1 MLQRGYRPIH
11 AERNVANQFLIRGK
25 LNGARCVFDV
35 DTGAACTLV
44 DMSKATQL
52 KRVTSLGSLRG
63 AFGFEAK
70 DVPVVAIDCM
80 DLGGTIISN
89 QLMGVL
95 NLHRDRTV
103 YTGSYIPRTD
113 LFNQKDVL
121 LGLDFL
127 VDTHAFV
134 DCSGVP
140 TIYLRDSPASQQLAE
155 SMDASFKQSGFDCVP
170 LRATPGKLFVKVWVN
185 EKEADFILDTGAGS
199 TDLDLSQLEKFQIGA
214 REVIGTVR
222 DIGANRAELRYA
234 TIRSLKIGAY
244 EQQNFHAAVD
254 ELQFLKPKPGQDPR
268 VILGLLG
275 PDLLGKAQALIDCSR
290 AKLYLKPLPSK

>member
-1 MLQRGYRPIH
+1 
-11 AERNVANQFLIRGK
+11 
-25 LNGARCVFDV
+25 
-35 DTGAACTLV
+35 
-44 DMSKATQL
+44 
-52 KRVTSLGSLRG
+52 
-63 AFGFEAK
+63 
-70 DVPVVAIDCM
+70 M

-103 YTGSYIPRTD
+103 CTGSYIPRTG

-170 LRATPGKLFVKVWVN
+170 LRATPGKLFVKVWIN
-185 EKEADFILDTGAGS
+185 DKEADFILDTGAGS

-222 DIGANRAELRYA
+222 DVGANRAELRYA

-244 EQQNFHAAVD
+244 QQQNFNAAVD
-254 ELQFLKPKPGQDPR
+254 ELQFLKPKPGQVPS

>member
-1 MLQRGYRPIH
+1 VVFVARASGLVCGFLLLNCPLQQICGAEKSPSPMETFMLQRGYRPIH

-44 DMSKATQL
+44 DVSKATQL

-103 YTGSYIPRTD
+103 YTGSYIPRT
-113 LFNQKDVL
+113 
-121 LGLDFL
+121 GL
-127 VDTHAFV
+127 
-134 DCSGVP
+134 S
-140 TIYLRDSPASQQLAE
+140 
-155 SMDASFKQSGFDCVP
+155 
-170 LRATPGKLFVKVWVN
+170 
-185 EKEADFILDTGAGS
+185 
-199 TDLDLSQLEKFQIGA
+199 FQIGA
-214 REVIGTVR
+214 REVLGTVR

-254 ELQFLKPKPGQDPR
+254 ELQFLKPKPGQVPP

>member
-1 MLQRGYRPIH
+1 METFMLQRGYRPIH

-44 DMSKATQL
+44 DVSKATQL

-103 YTGSYIPRTD
+103 YTGSYMPRTG

-155 SMDASFKQSGFDCVP
+155 SLMP
-170 LRATPGKLFVKVWVN
+170 LLNR
-185 EKEADFILDTGAGS
+185 AGS
-199 TDLDLSQLEKFQIGA
+199 TVCPCG
-214 REVIGTVR
+214 R
-222 DIGANRAELRYA
+222 
-234 TIRSLKIGAY
+234 
-244 EQQNFHAAVD
+244 
-254 ELQFLKPKPGQDPR
+254 
-268 VILGLLG
+268 LLG
-275 PDLLGKAQALIDCSR
+275 S
-290 AKLYLKPLPSK
+290 SS